1 MTAFDWAQRSRV
13 WDYHMGDGV
22 DVGDVLEAAL
32 ACRLCLDI
40 HTPALS
46 GRPLSPRIV
55 KRWLGQADGWVDP
68 PLSDET

>member
-22 DVGDVLEAAL
+22 DVGDALEAVL
-32 ACRLCLDI
+32 ACQVCLFL

-46 GRPLSPRIV
+46 GHPLRKQPPP
-55 KRWLGQADGWVDP
+55 KKPADPWTDQADGTNR
-68 PLSDET
+68 E